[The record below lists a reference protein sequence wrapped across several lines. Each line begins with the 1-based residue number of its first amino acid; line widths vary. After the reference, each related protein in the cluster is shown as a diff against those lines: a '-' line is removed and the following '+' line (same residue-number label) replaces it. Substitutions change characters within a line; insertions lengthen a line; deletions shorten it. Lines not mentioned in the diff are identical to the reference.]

1 MSQPTCS
8 ETGATATA
16 LKFAVGILVLI
27 AVSLVAATGW
37 ATDVASEAA
46 TRRSL
51 VAGAGLL
58 CLVGLATMGVRKA
71 WSEMD
76 VWRRVGRIAGVAM
89 VGLGVFAGLYGL
101 TEVPPGGQQV
111 DWVESY
117 QTGLE
122 HAEETQRPL
131 VVDFTADWCTACQE
145 LDAEVFQHPEI
156 RPRLEQQF
164 VPVKIDYDKADDD
177 TRRAVERFEVS
188 GLPTVA
194 FETSDGEFLRGVS
207 FEGKVDVDDFDGR
220 LDQALSGEDDDVGG
234 WLEQTLGDRGS
245 IAIVLLVFGAGI
257 LASLSPCIYPLI
269 PVTIGVLGA
278 RDATTRRQGLL
289 LSTSY
294 VGGMVVMYSVLGM
307 VAAMLGTVF
316 GGFFQN
322 LWFQAVIATV
332 FIVLGLGCLG
342 VYNIRLPAS
351 IQKRVRETGGG
362 GHAGA
367 FVMGMGAGVLAVPCV
382 GPVVAGILVYV
393 ADRGEVLVGGGLL
406 TVFAIGMGLL
416 FLVVGTFSSLI
427 QQLPRAG
434 GWMEGV
440 KAIFGAVF
448 LGLGAY
454 YLRLVVPGISE
465 WTDEIWLILSAVQ

>member
-1 MSQPTCS
+1 MNKNTLSQ
-8 ETGATATA
+8 TGVMT
-16 LKFAVGILVLI
+16 
-27 AVSLVAATGW
+27 AVSKLTVGFLVFVAVSAVAATGW
-37 ATDVASEAA
+37 ATDAASGEA

-51 VAGAGLL
+51 VAAAGLL
-58 CLVGLATMGVRKA
+58 CVAGLAAMGVRRA

-76 VWRRVGRIAGVAM
+76 VWRRVGRIGGVAM
-89 VGLGVFAGLYGL
+89 LGLGFFAGLYGL
-101 TEVPPGGQQV
+101 TEVPPGGQEV

-117 QTGLE
+117 QAGLE
-122 HAEETQRPL
+122 RADETERPL

-156 RPRLEQQF
+156 KPRLEQQF
-164 VPVKIDYDKADDD
+164 VPVKIDYDEATED

-188 GLPTVA
+188 GLPRVA

-207 FEGKVDVDDFDGR
+207 FEGKVDVDDFDAR
-220 LDQALSGEDDDVGG
+220 LDQARSGEDEDVGG
-234 WLEQTLGDRGS
+234 WLEQALGDRGI

-278 RDATTRRQGLL
+278 RDASTRREGLL

-342 VYNIRLPAS
+342 VYDIRLPAS
-351 IQKRVRETGGG
+351 IQKRVRESGGS

-367 FVMGMGAGVLAVPCV
+367 VVMGLGAGVLAVPCV

-393 ADRGEVLVGGGLL
+393 ADRGEVLIGGGLL

-448 LGLGAY
+448 LGLGLY
-454 YLRLVVPGISE
+454 YLRLVVPVIAE
-465 WTDEIWLILSAVQ
+465 WTDEVWLILSAL